1 MKVTIDSSVKEKVES
16 VRLGCLVYDVK
27 VKEKS
32 EDLWEK
38 LENEIFPQLISIIEE
53 KGINGVENIFSSKKA
68 YKSLGKDPNRYR
80 VSSEALYRRVKQGKG
95 LYQINTVV
103 DTNNL
108 ISLETGFSVGSY
120 DLKNVKGD
128 IVLRKGVDGE
138 TYKGIGKDDIN
149 IENLPVLADSEGA
162 FGSPTSD
169 STKSMV
175 TLDSEKILTLI
186 YCFYKDENLE
196 EILNKSKEYLE
207 KYTGTENIE
216 IFIVE

>member
-1 MKVTIDSSVKEKVES
+1 MKIIIDNSVKEKVES

-32 EDLWEK
+32 EDLWGK
-38 LENEIFPQLISIIEE
+38 LENEIFPQLISVIEE
-53 KGINGVENIFSSKKA
+53 KEINGVENISSSKKA

-128 IVLRKGVDGE
+128 IVLRKGADGE

-169 STKSMV
+169 STKAMV

>member
-1 MKVTIDSSVKEKVES
+1 MEVRIDSSVKEKVES

-27 VKEKS
+27 VKEKN
-32 EDLWEK
+32 EELWEK
-38 LENEIFPQLISIIEE
+38 LENEIFPQLVSIIEE
-53 KGINGVENIFSSKKA
+53 KGINGVENISSSKKA

-80 VSSEALYRRVKQGKG
+80 VSSEALYRRIKQGKG

-108 ISLETGFSVGSY
+108 ISLETGFSAGSY
-120 DLKNVKGD
+120 DLKNVKGN
-128 IVLRKGVDGE
+128 IVLRKGAEGE

-169 STKSMV
+169 STKAMV
-175 TLDSEKILTLI
+175 TSNSEKILTLI
-186 YCFYKDENLE
+186 YCFSKDENLE
-196 EILNKSKEYLE
+196 KILNKSKEYLE
-207 KYTGTENIE
+207 KYAGAEN
-216 IFIVE
+216 VETFTVE

>member
-1 MKVTIDSSVKEKVES
+1 MEVRIDSSVKEKVES

-27 VKEKS
+27 VKEKN
-32 EDLWEK
+32 EELWEK
-38 LENEIFPQLISIIEE
+38 LENEIFPQLVSIIEE
-53 KGINGVENIFSSKKA
+53 KGINGVENISSSKKA

-80 VSSEALYRRVKQGKG
+80 VSSEALYRRIKQGKG

-108 ISLETGFSVGSY
+108 ISLETGFSAGSY
-120 DLKNVKGD
+120 DLKNVKGN
-128 IVLRKGVDGE
+128 IVLRKGAEGE

-169 STKSMV
+169 STKAMV
-175 TLDSEKILTLI
+175 TLNSEKILTLI
-186 YCFYKDENLE
+186 YCF
-196 EILNKSKEYLE
+196 
-207 KYTGTENIE
+207 
-216 IFIVE
+216 

>member
-1 MKVTIDSSVKEKVES
+1 MEVRIDSSVKEKVES

-27 VKEKS
+27 VKEKN
-32 EDLWEK
+32 EELWEK
-38 LENEIFPQLISIIEE
+38 LENEIFPQLVSIIEE
-53 KGINGVENIFSSKKA
+53 KGINGVENISSSKKA

-80 VSSEALYRRVKQGKG
+80 VSSEALYRRIKQGKG

-108 ISLETGFSVGSY
+108 ISLETGFSAGSY
-120 DLKNVKGD
+120 DLKNVKGN
-128 IVLRKGVDGE
+128 IVLRKGAEGE

-169 STKSMV
+169 STKAMV
-175 TLDSEKILTLI
+175 TSNSEKILTLI
-186 YCFYKDENLE
+186 YCFSKDENLE
-196 EILNKSKEYLE
+196 KILNKSKEYLE
-207 KYTGTENIE
+207 KYAGAENIE
-216 IFIVE
+216 TFTVE

>member
-32 EDLWEK
+32 EDLWGK
-38 LENEIFPQLISIIEE
+38 LENEIFPQLISVIEE
-53 KGINGVENIFSSKKA
+53 KEINGVENISSSKKA

-80 VSSEALYRRVKQGKG
+80 VSSEALYRRIKQGKG

-128 IVLRKGVDGE
+128 IVLRKGADGE

-169 STKSMV
+169 STKAMV